1 MAGPTEFSLEAVR
14 QYMLA
19 RDGQVKHIQFLF
31 ILEIPLEPPNSTSK
45 TNTSVI
51 LIGY

>member
-19 RDGQVKHIQFLF
+19 RDGQVKHIQFLL
-31 ILEIPLEPPNSTSK
+31 ILEIRSRQTQLAK
-45 TNTSVI
+45 
-51 LIGY
+51 LIPVLFS